1 MKKIYLSF
9 LLLGITSTA
18 ANAQQTTKPY
28 SFGKINTSAVK
39 PTQQN
44 PSEPKALGVEIWADD
59 FNDGTNWTIDN
70 DGQAGGV
77 FGWSID
83 ATSDGWWS
91 ANGITSTSGG
101 GYAELSNG
109 DPTAP
114 TPTQALDV
122 IYTMTSVALDIPN
135 LPGNTANTD
144 QVTLQY
150 QEYGAR
156 FNDLQEVQISVDGL
170 AWTTIRDNSDEYGV
184 LSSSGGSAYP
194 NPANISI
201 NLAPYITGNA
211 STVQVRFSW
220 TTNFPS
226 LSTNPNVWVA
236 YGWYIDDLKIF
247 TNPDNDV
254 ESTDPY
260 WGTAFLNYSQIPT
273 TQVAPIDFV
282 TEPFNGGL
290 NPQTNVELNVDFNSG
305 AWTGVSQSVTIPV
318 GAYDSLIVS
327 TQYTPAAV
335 VGSHAFTWE
344 ITQDE
349 VDDVP
354 SNNVIQGDNFDV
366 TEYIYAQDDNL
377 IDGSENNGGEAYEV
391 GNFFDIWADQ
401 TVYYVD
407 VKLHNTTEIGSTVY
421 AKIYSFDGTQATFAD
436 ALTFEQQSDYHTVT
450 TSDVSGVLS
459 LPLLF
464 PTPLTV
470 AQTTY
475 FVVLATDGDGG
486 ATDDVVCATSGTSP
500 IGFSYVYIQADD
512 TWYLQPATPIVRLN
526 FDGTAWGLNENG
538 ENISA
543 VNIFPNPVNDVVNVS
558 YNVVNTSDVTVEIM
572 DMTGAVVSTVSD
584 ESNIQGVQHI
594 SVNTSS
600 FAAGVYY
607 VNISTAEGVVKN
619 KFVKQ

>member
-1 MKKIYLSF
+1 P
-9 LLLGITSTA
+9 A
-18 ANAQQTTKPY
+18 
-28 SFGKINTSAVK
+28 FG
-39 PTQQN
+39 
-44 PSEPKALGVEIWADD
+44 
-59 FNDGTNWTIDN
+59 WTIDAN
-70 DGQAGGV
+70 
-77 FGWSID
+77 
-83 ATSDGWWS
+83 SDGWWS
-91 ANGITSTSGG
+91 SNGISSTSGG

-109 DPTAP
+109 AANATP
-114 TPTQALDV
+114 PTQALDV
-122 IYTMTSVALDIPN
+122 LYTMTSIILDIPN
-135 LPGNTANTD
+135 LPDNTGNTD
-144 QVTLQY
+144 QVTLSY
-150 QEYGAR
+150 EEFGAR
-156 FNDLQEVQISVDGL
+156 YNDLQEVQISTDGL
-170 AWTTIRDNSDEYGV
+170 AWTTIRDNSDIYGV
-184 LSSSGGSAYP
+184 LSIGGGSGYP
-194 NPANISI
+194 NPANVSI
-201 NLAPYITGNA
+201 NLSPYITGAA
-211 STVQVRFSW
+211 SQVQIRFSW

-226 LSTNPNVWVA
+226 LSTNPNVWVT
-236 YGWYIDDLKIF
+236 YGWYIDDLKIT

-318 GAYDSLIVS
+318 GGYDSLIVS

-335 VGSHAFTWE
+335 VGSHSFTWE

-349 VDDVP
+349 IDDVP
-354 SNNVIQGDNFDV
+354 SNNVIQGDDFDV
-366 TEYIYAQDDNL
+366 TEYIYAQDDDL
-377 IDGSENNGGEAYEV
+377 IDGFRGNSGEAYEV

-436 ALTFEQQSDYHTVT
+436 ALNFVQQSGYHTVT
-450 TSDVSGVLS
+450 SSDVSGVLS

-486 ATDDVVCATSGTSP
+486 TTDDVVCATSGTSP
-500 IGFSYVYIQADD
+500 NLFSYVYADN

-526 FDGTAWGLNENG
+526 FDGSDWGLNENG

-543 VNIFPNPVNDVVNVS
+543 VNIFPNPANDVVNVS
-558 YNVVNTSDVTVEIM
+558 YNVINASDVTVEIM
-572 DMTGAVVSTVSD
+572 DMTGSVVETVSN
-584 ESNIQGVQHI
+584 ESNVQGVQNV
-594 SVNTSS
+594 SVNTSN
-600 FAAGVYY
+600 FASGVYF
-607 VNISTAEGVVKN
+607 VNIATSEGIVKN
-619 KFVKQ
+619 KFVKN

>member
-1 MKKIYLSF
+1 MKKVYLSL
-9 LLLGITSTA
+9 LLLGITATA

-39 PTQQN
+39 PTQEN
-44 PSEPKALGVEIWADD
+44 PAAPKAIGVEIWADD

-70 DGQAGGV
+70 DGQAGGA

-91 ANGITSTSGG
+91 AGGITSTSGG

-109 DPTAP
+109 DPTAAV
-114 TPTQALDV
+114 PTQALDV
-122 IYTMTSVALDIPN
+122 VYTMTSIVMDIPN

-150 QEYGAR
+150 QEFGAR
-156 FNDLQEVQISVDGL
+156 FNDLQEVQVSVDGL
-170 AWTTIRDNSDEYGV
+170 AWETIRDNSDIYGV
-184 LSSSGGSAYP
+184 LSASGGSAYP
-194 NPANISI
+194 NPANVSI

-211 STVQVRFSW
+211 STVQIRFSW

-236 YGWYIDDLKIF
+236 YGWYIDDVKIF

-290 NPQTNVELNVDFNSG
+290 NTQTNVELNVDFNSG

-318 GAYDSLIVS
+318 GGYDSLIVS

-335 VGSHAFTWE
+335 VGSHSFTWE

-349 VDDVP
+349 IDDVP
-354 SNNVIQGDNFDV
+354 ANNMIQGDAFDV
-366 TEYIYAQDDNL
+366 TEYIYAQDDDL

-450 TSDVSGVLS
+450 NSDVSGVLS

-464 PTPLTV
+464 PTPLTA

-500 IGFSYVYIQADD
+500 TGFSYVYIQADD
-512 TWYLQPATPIVRLN
+512 TWYLQPSTPIVRLN
-526 FDGTAWGLNENG
+526 FDGTSWGLNENG

-543 VNIFPNPVNDVVNVS
+543 VNIFPNPANDVVNVS
-558 YNVVNTSDVTVEIM
+558 YNVVNASDVTVEIM

-584 ESNIQGVQHI
+584 ESNVQGLQNV